1 MRHIAVRFALQLLSV
16 ITLAFTSSYAMA
28 EGSAQLTTSAGY
40 QTSTTLYVDIVDD
53 SVERIRWQTSQG
65 GTQRLRIWNPAG
77 TQIIT
82 GLAKN
87 STTGSLAGNGNGKYR
102 VQFRDN
108 APGTNTWDIAVVDDA
123 AYPGNVQPGGRLNSI
138 QWNFNTAS
146 YGSATALDSS
156 FYTLV
161 PTGPTTNATVELK
174 LDGFQGFQ
182 YSIYANKTGVN
193 GANAGKS
200 VPTSG
205 NTVTPQYSIYLSV
218 PQLSTF
224 SSLTPTVSTPTFTP
238 TTPNCNS
245 GSGTVGGGN
254 AGDFTFTTDID
265 GTYGLICDLNGDS
278 VFDET
283 SNGDLFL
290 TGNATAG
297 SNTITWDGKDK
308 NGNDVSTGNYQC
320 KVRVAVGES
329 HYPFQ
334 DVETTYQGL
343 RLFQVNSDLSRTALN
358 MYWDDNLVQANEA
371 SMPAGDAGSGVGTMP
386 NGQVSLATSGASG
399 INSGNYSDPFA
410 ANTNAR
416 AWGNYNGSGLSK
428 GNDAFLDTYIFT
440 SGMTSGT
447 VTLSVINSTA
457 DADSD
462 GLTDLAEICTHGTD
476 PNDNDTDNDGLTDGS
491 EINTHGTDPNDPD
504 TDGDGLTDGYEV
516 NTSLTNP
523 LLKDTDGDGIDDGN
537 GVTTNVV
544 LDNCALIANPT
555 QSDIDG
561 DGLGDACDS
570 DMDGDGVPNGTDNC
584 PSVPNSAQTDT
595 DSDGVGDACD
605 FTPQTITVTTPAPG
619 SAEFGET
626 FPVAATASSG
636 LPVSITASGSCSGSG
651 TGSAT
656 ITVTSST
663 GTCTV
668 TYNQA
673 GDGTYAAAPQV
684 TSSTTATK
692 ASQTIT
698 VTTPA
703 PAAADF
709 GDVFTVA
716 ATSSSGDAVVV
727 TTTGGCTNVGNDV
740 TITSSSVP
748 CVVHYNQ
755 AGNGNY
761 DPAPEV
767 TNTST
772 TGKASQTI
780 TVTTPAPA
788 TADFGDTFTVA
799 ATSSSGDAVVVT
811 TTGGCTNVGNDV
823 TITSSSVPC
832 VVHYNQAGNGN
843 YDPAPEVTNTS
854 TTGKASQTI
863 TVTTPAPA
871 TADFGD
877 TFTVAATSS
886 SGDAVVVTTT
896 GGCTNV
902 GNDVTITSS
911 SVPCVV
917 HYNVPASTN
926 YDAAPEVTDTSTTG
940 KASQTITVTTP
951 APATADFGDTFTV
964 AATSS
969 SGDAVVVTTTGGC
982 TNVGNDVTI
991 TSSSVPC
998 VVHYNVPA
1006 STNYDAAPEVTD
1018 TSTTGKASQT
1028 ITVTTP
1034 APATADFGDTF
1045 TVAATSSS
1053 GDAVVVTTTGGCTN
1067 VGNDVTITSSS
1078 VPCVVHYN
1086 APASTNYD
1094 AAPEVTNT
1102 STTGKASQTITV
1114 TTPAPATA
1122 DFGDVFTVAA
1132 TSSSGDAVVVTTTG
1146 GCSNVGNDVTIT
1158 SSSVPCVVHYN
1169 VPASTNYDAAPEVT
1183 DTSTTGKASQTITVT
1198 TPAPATADF
1207 GDTFTVAATS
1217 SSGDAVVVTTTGGCT
1232 NVGNDVTITSSSVP
1246 CVVHYNVPA
1255 STNYDA
1261 APEVTDTS
1269 TTGKA
1274 SQTIT
1279 VTTPAPATA
1288 DFGDTFTV
1296 AATSSSGDA
1305 VVVTTTGGCSNV
1317 GNTVTITSS
1326 SVPCVVHYNV
1336 PASTNYD
1343 AAPEVTDTS
1352 TTGKASQTIT
1362 VTTPALATA
1371 DFGDTFTVAATSSSG
1386 DAVVVTTTGGCSN
1399 VGNTVTITSSSVPCV
1414 VHYNVPA
1421 STNYDAAPEV
1431 TDTSTTGKA
1440 SQTITVTIPAPAS
1453 AANGDVFT
1461 VAANSSSGDPVV
1473 VTTTGGCSNVGNDVT
1488 ITSSSV
1494 PCVVHYNQ
1502 AGNGNYDP
1510 APEVTST
1517 TSVGGTAQ
1525 TITVTTPAPGSAEFG
1540 ETFPVAAT
1548 ASSGLP
1554 VSITASGSC
1563 SGSGTG
1569 SATITVTSS
1578 TGTCTVTYNQAG
1590 DGTYAAAPQVT
1601 SSTTATKASQTITV
1615 TTPAP
1620 ATADFG
1626 DTFTVAATSSS
1637 GDPVVVTTTGGCSN
1651 VGNDVTITSS
1661 SVPCVVHYN
1670 VPASTNYD
1678 AAPEVTDTSTTGKAS
1693 QTITVTTPAPA
1704 TADFGDTFTVAATS
1718 SSGDAVVVTTTG
1730 GCTNVGND
1738 VTITSSSVPCV
1749 VHYNVPAST
1758 NYDAAPEVTDTSTTG
1773 KASQTITVTTPAPAT
1788 ADFGDTFTVAAT
1800 SSSGDA
1806 VVVTTTGGCTN
1817 VGNDVTIT
1825 SSSVP
1830 CVVHYN
1836 VPASTNYDAA
1846 PEVTDTST
1854 TGKASQTITVTTPA
1868 PATADFGDTFTVAAT
1883 SSSGDAVVVTTTGG
1897 CTNVGNDVTITSSSV
1912 PCVVHYNVPAST
1924 NYDAA
1929 PEVTDTSTTSP
1940 ASQTIT
1946 VTTPAPAT
1954 ADFGDTFTAEATS
1967 SSGLPVA
1974 ITVSGNC
1981 SGSGVGTAIITVT
1994 GGTGSCTVMYDQAGD
2009 ADYDAAPQVTE
2020 VAAITPDGD
2029 LDGIPDVTDNCPAD
2043 ANADQLDTDGD
2054 NIGDVCDTDI
2064 DGDGI
2069 INTSDNCPLVS
2080 NSDQLNTDGDSMGDA
2095 CDTDRDG
2102 DGILN
2107 TADNC
2112 PLISNAD
2119 QANID
2124 GDSMGDVCDA
2134 DMDGDGI
2141 DNTADNCPVN
2151 PNADQVDTDTDGI
2164 GDVCDPDAFD
2174 PDPGVLFRKWG
2185 GEVKKDRFGVSVA
2198 NAGDVNGDGINDVVV
2213 GAYLWDKVVP
2223 KLDKNGNPI
2232 LNKKGVV
2239 KTKKLKDVGRVYVY
2253 SGRDATELFSLPSE
2267 QITGGNKGDWFGY
2280 SVAGADI
2287 DNDGFS
2293 DIIVGAPRWDVP
2305 KSGTQKAVRDAGRV
2319 YVFSGQ
2325 TGRLMDAVSI
2335 KGTAAGDNLGFS
2347 VARAGL
2353 VNADT
2358 NADVIVGIPRADIV
2372 SSTDGKLLRDAGRA
2386 LVCSGASLVAGTAC
2400 DTSTALFKVD
2410 GNTAGDRLGLAVAGA
2425 GDVDG
2430 DGRDDVVIGLPKDDP
2445 SSDKKDAG
2453 AAVIYSGAT
2462 GTEWARLNGEAKGDW
2477 FGYSVAGAGDLTGD
2491 GKAEVAVGAYR
2502 HTASVSVIVKGKT
2515 KTKRL
2520 KQAGAV
2526 YAYNCATVP
2535 CTPVLKKEG
2544 EVSGDRLGWSV
2555 AGAGDVNNDGQND
2568 VLAGS
2573 PGRDTTVSITTPK
2586 GKVKVKKLKDVGA
2599 VYVLNGATGQFIHT
2613 PLLGLRKKDNRGM
2626 CVVGIGDID
2635 LDGFSDIVTAAP
2647 NADREVFLPPKK
2659 PGKPP
2664 KRKLLRDV
2672 GFVEGM
2678 SGKIATGN

>member
-16 ITLAFTSSYAMA
+16 ITLAFASSYAVA

-40 QTSTTLYVDIVDD
+40 QTSTTLYVDFVDD
-53 SVERIRWQTSQG
+53 SVERIRWQTSNG
-65 GTQRLRIWNPAG
+65 GTRRLRIWNPAG
-77 TQIIT
+77 TQIYT

-87 STTGSLAGNGNGKYR
+87 STTASLAGNGNGKYR
-102 VQFRDN
+102 VQFRDA
-108 APGTNTWDIAVVDDA
+108 APGTDVWDIAVVNS
-123 AYPGNVQPGGRLNSI
+123 GGTVQPGGRLNSI
-138 QWNFNTAS
+138 QWNFDTGS
-146 YGSATALDSS
+146 YSSATAYDGS

-161 PTGPTTNATVELK
+161 PTGASTNATVELK
-174 LDGFQGFQ
+174 LDGFQGYQ

-193 GANAGKS
+193 GANAGRS

-205 NTVTPQYSIYLSV
+205 NSVTPLYSIYISV
-218 PQLSTF
+218 PRLATF
-224 SSLTPTVSTPTFTP
+224 SSLTPVVSTPTFTP

-254 AGDFTFTTDID
+254 AGDFTFTTDVA

-290 TGNATAG
+290 TGDATAG

-308 NGNDVSTGNYQC
+308 NGNDVATGNYQC
-320 KVRVAVGES
+320 KVRVAVGAS

-343 RLFQVNSDLSRTALN
+343 RMFQVNGDLSRTPLN
-358 MYWDDNLVQANEA
+358 MYWDDSLVQANET
-371 SMPAGDAGSGVGTMP
+371 SMPAGDPGSGVGTMP
-386 NGQVSLATSGASG
+386 NGQTSLAASGANG
-399 INSGNYSDPFA
+399 INSGNYADPFS

-416 AWGNYNGSGLSK
+416 AWGNYNTAGTSK
-428 GNDAFLDTYIFT
+428 GNDAFLDTYTFT
-440 SGMTSGT
+440 SGTTSGT

-457 DADSD
+457 DVDGD

-476 PNDNDTDNDGLTDGS
+476 PNDDDTDNDGLTDGS

-504 TDGDGLTDGYEV
+504 TDGDGLTDGFEV

-584 PSVPNSAQTDT
+584 PSVPNPAQTDT
-595 DSDGVGDACD
+595 DSDGIGDACD

-619 SAEFGET
+619 SAEYGDT

-656 ITVTSST
+656 ITMTSST

-673 GDGTYAAAPQV
+673 GNGTYAAAPQV
-684 TSSTTATK
+684 TSSTTAT
-692 ASQTIT
+692 
-698 VTTPA
+698 
-703 PAAADF
+703 
-709 GDVFTVA
+709 
-716 ATSSSGDAVVV
+716 
-727 TTTGGCTNVGNDV
+727 
-740 TITSSSVP
+740 
-748 CVVHYNQ
+748 
-755 AGNGNY
+755 
-761 DPAPEV
+761 
-767 TNTST
+767 
-772 TGKASQTI
+772 
-780 TVTTPAPA
+780 
-788 TADFGDTFTVA
+788 
-799 ATSSSGDAVVVT
+799 
-811 TTGGCTNVGNDV
+811 
-823 TITSSSVPC
+823 
-832 VVHYNQAGNGN
+832 
-843 YDPAPEVTNTS
+843 
-854 TTGKASQTI
+854 
-863 TVTTPAPA
+863 
-871 TADFGD
+871 
-877 TFTVAATSS
+877 
-886 SGDAVVVTTT
+886 
-896 GGCTNV
+896 
-902 GNDVTITSS
+902 
-911 SVPCVV
+911 
-917 HYNVPASTN
+917 
-926 YDAAPEVTDTSTTG
+926 
-940 KASQTITVTTP
+940 
-951 APATADFGDTFTV
+951 
-964 AATSS
+964 
-969 SGDAVVVTTTGGC
+969 
-982 TNVGNDVTI
+982 
-991 TSSSVPC
+991 
-998 VVHYNVPA
+998 
-1006 STNYDAAPEVTD
+1006 
-1018 TSTTGKASQT
+1018 
-1028 ITVTTP
+1028 
-1034 APATADFGDTF
+1034 
-1045 TVAATSSS
+1045 
-1053 GDAVVVTTTGGCTN
+1053 
-1067 VGNDVTITSSS
+1067 
-1078 VPCVVHYN
+1078 
-1086 APASTNYD
+1086 
-1094 AAPEVTNT
+1094 
-1102 STTGKASQTITV
+1102 
-1114 TTPAPATA
+1114 
-1122 DFGDVFTVAA
+1122 
-1132 TSSSGDAVVVTTTG
+1132 
-1146 GCSNVGNDVTIT
+1146 
-1158 SSSVPCVVHYN
+1158 
-1169 VPASTNYDAAPEVT
+1169 
-1183 DTSTTGKASQTITVT
+1183 KASQTITVT

-1352 TTGKASQTIT
+1352 TT
-1362 VTTPALATA
+1362 
-1371 DFGDTFTVAATSSSG
+1371 
-1386 DAVVVTTTGGCSN
+1386 
-1399 VGNTVTITSSSVPCV
+1399 
-1414 VHYNVPA
+1414 
-1421 STNYDAAPEV
+1421 
-1431 TDTSTTGKA
+1431 
-1440 SQTITVTIPAPAS
+1440 
-1453 AANGDVFT
+1453 
-1461 VAANSSSGDPVV
+1461 
-1473 VTTTGGCSNVGNDVT
+1473 
-1488 ITSSSV
+1488 
-1494 PCVVHYNQ
+1494 
-1502 AGNGNYDP
+1502 
-1510 APEVTST
+1510 
-1517 TSVGGTAQ
+1517 
-1525 TITVTTPAPGSAEFG
+1525 
-1540 ETFPVAAT
+1540 
-1548 ASSGLP
+1548 
-1554 VSITASGSC
+1554 
-1563 SGSGTG
+1563 
-1569 SATITVTSS
+1569 
-1578 TGTCTVTYNQAG
+1578 
-1590 DGTYAAAPQVT
+1590 
-1601 SSTTATKASQTITV
+1601 
-1615 TTPAP
+1615 
-1620 ATADFG
+1620 
-1626 DTFTVAATSSS
+1626 
-1637 GDPVVVTTTGGCSN
+1637 
-1651 VGNDVTITSS
+1651 
-1661 SVPCVVHYN
+1661 
-1670 VPASTNYD
+1670 
-1678 AAPEVTDTSTTGKAS
+1678 
-1693 QTITVTTPAPA
+1693 
-1704 TADFGDTFTVAATS
+1704 
-1718 SSGDAVVVTTTG
+1718 
-1730 GCTNVGND
+1730 
-1738 VTITSSSVPCV
+1738 
-1749 VHYNVPAST
+1749 
-1758 NYDAAPEVTDTSTTG
+1758 
-1773 KASQTITVTTPAPAT
+1773 
-1788 ADFGDTFTVAAT
+1788 
-1800 SSSGDA
+1800 
-1806 VVVTTTGGCTN
+1806 
-1817 VGNDVTIT
+1817 
-1825 SSSVP
+1825 
-1830 CVVHYN
+1830 
-1836 VPASTNYDAA
+1836 
-1846 PEVTDTST
+1846 
-1854 TGKASQTITVTTPA
+1854 
-1868 PATADFGDTFTVAAT
+1868 
-1883 SSSGDAVVVTTTGG
+1883 
-1897 CTNVGNDVTITSSSV
+1897 
-1912 PCVVHYNVPAST
+1912 
-1924 NYDAA
+1924 
-1929 PEVTDTSTTSP
+1929 SP

-1946 VTTPAPAT
+1946 VPTPAPAS

>member
-16 ITLAFTSSYAMA
+16 ITLAFASSYAVA

-53 SVERIRWQTSQG
+53 SVERIRWQTSNG
-65 GTQRLRIWNPAG
+65 GTRRLRIWNPAG
-77 TQIIT
+77 TQIYT

-87 STTGSLAGNGNGKYR
+87 STTASLAGNGNGKYR
-102 VQFRDN
+102 VQFRDA
-108 APGTNTWDIAVVDDA
+108 APGTDVWDIAVVNS
-123 AYPGNVQPGGRLNSI
+123 GGTVQPGGRLNSI
-138 QWNFNTAS
+138 QWNFDTGS
-146 YGSATALDSS
+146 YSSATAYDGS

-161 PTGPTTNATVELK
+161 PTGASTNATVELK
-174 LDGFQGFQ
+174 LDGFQGYQ

-193 GANAGKS
+193 GANAGRS

-205 NTVTPQYSIYLSV
+205 NSVTPLYSIYISV
-218 PQLSTF
+218 PRLATF
-224 SSLTPTVSTPTFTP
+224 SSLTPVVSTPTFTP

-254 AGDFTFTTDID
+254 AGDFTFTTDVA

-290 TGNATAG
+290 TGDATAG

-308 NGNDVSTGNYQC
+308 NGNDVATGNYQC
-320 KVRVAVGES
+320 KVRVAVGAS

-343 RLFQVNSDLSRTALN
+343 RMFQVNGDLSRTPLN
-358 MYWDDNLVQANEA
+358 MYWDDSLVQANET
-371 SMPAGDAGSGVGTMP
+371 SMPAGDPGSGVGTMP
-386 NGQVSLATSGASG
+386 NGQTSLAASGANG
-399 INSGNYSDPFA
+399 INSGNYADPFS

-416 AWGNYNGSGLSK
+416 AWGNYNTAGTSK
-428 GNDAFLDTYIFT
+428 GNDAFLDTYTFT
-440 SGMTSGT
+440 SGTTSGT

-457 DADSD
+457 DVDGD

-476 PNDNDTDNDGLTDGS
+476 PNDDDTDNDGLTDGS

-504 TDGDGLTDGYEV
+504 TDGDGLTDGFEV

-584 PSVPNSAQTDT
+584 PSVPNPAQTDT
-595 DSDGVGDACD
+595 DSDGIGDACD

-619 SAEFGET
+619 SAEYGDT

-656 ITVTSST
+656 ITMTSST

-673 GDGTYAAAPQV
+673 GNGTYAAAPQV

-709 GDVFTVA
+709 GDV
-716 ATSSSGDAVVV
+716 
-727 TTTGGCTNVGNDV
+727 
-740 TITSSSVP
+740 
-748 CVVHYNQ
+748 
-755 AGNGNY
+755 
-761 DPAPEV
+761 
-767 TNTST
+767 
-772 TGKASQTI
+772 
-780 TVTTPAPA
+780 
-788 TADFGDTFTVA
+788 FTVA

-1034 APATADFGDTF
+1034 APATADFGDVFTVAATSSSGDAVVVTTTGGCTNVGNDVTITSSSVPCVVHYNQAGNGNYDPAPEVTNTSTTGKASQTITVTTPAPATADFGDTF

-1146 GCSNVGNDVTIT
+1146 GCTNVGNDVTIT

-1169 VPASTNYDAAPEVT
+1169 QAGNGNYDPAPEVT
-1183 DTSTTGKASQTITVT
+1183 NTSTTGKASQTITVT

-1288 DFGDTFTV
+1288 DFGDVFTVAATSSSGDAVVVTTTGGCTNVGNDVTITSSSVPCVVHYNQAGNGNYDPAPEVTNTSTTGKASQTITVTTPAPATADFGDTFTV

-1305 VVVTTTGGCSNV
+1305 VVVTTTGGCTNV
-1317 GNTVTITSS
+1317 GNDVTITSS
-1326 SVPCVVHYNV
+1326 SVPCVVHYNA

-1343 AAPEVTDTS
+1343 AAPEVTNTS

-1362 VTTPALATA
+1362 VTTPAPATADFGDVFTVAATSSSGDAVVVTTTGGCTNVGNDVTITSSSVPCVVHYNQAGNGNYDPAPEVTNTSTTGKASQTITVTTPAPATA

-1399 VGNTVTITSSSVPCV
+1399 VGN
-1414 VHYNVPA
+1414 
-1421 STNYDAAPEV
+1421 
-1431 TDTSTTGKA
+1431 
-1440 SQTITVTIPAPAS
+1440 
-1453 AANGDVFT
+1453 
-1461 VAANSSSGDPVV
+1461 
-1473 VTTTGGCSNVGNDVT
+1473 DVT

-1494 PCVVHYNQ
+1494 PCVVHYN
-1502 AGNGNYDP
+1502 APASTNYDA
-1510 APEVTST
+1510 APEVTNTST
-1517 TSVGGTAQ
+1517 TG
-1525 TITVTTPAPGSAEFG
+1525 
-1540 ETFPVAAT
+1540 
-1548 ASSGLP
+1548 
-1554 VSITASGSC
+1554 
-1563 SGSGTG
+1563 
-1569 SATITVTSS
+1569 
-1578 TGTCTVTYNQAG
+1578 
-1590 DGTYAAAPQVT
+1590 
-1601 SSTTATKASQTITV
+1601 KASQTITV
-1615 TTPAP
+1615 GTPAP
-1620 ATADFG
+1620 ANAAFG
-1626 DTFTVAATSSS
+1626 DTFTVSATSSS

-1651 VGNDVTITSS
+1651 SGNDVTITSS

-1670 VPASTNYD
+1670 APASTNYD
-1678 AAPEVTDTSTTGKAS
+1678 AAPEVTNTSATGKAS

-1773 KASQTITVTTPAPAT
+1773 KASQTITVTTPAPAS
-1788 ADFGDTFTVAAT
+1788 AANGDVFTVAAT

-1806 VVVTTTGGCTN
+1806 VVVTTTGGCSN

-1836 VPASTNYDAA
+1836 QAGNGNYDPA
-1846 PEVTDTST
+1846 PEVTST
-1854 TGKASQTITVTTPA
+1854 TSVGGTAQTITVTTPA
-1868 PATADFGDTFTVAAT
+1868 PGSEAFGETFLSTATASSGLPVSITASGSCSGSGTGSATITMT
-1883 SSSGDAVVVTTTGG
+1883 SSTGTCTVTYNQAGDGTYAAAPQVTSSTTT
-1897 CTNVGNDVTITSSSV
+1897 TK
-1912 PCVVHYNVPAST
+1912 
-1924 NYDAA
+1924 
-1929 PEVTDTSTTSP
+1929 

-1946 VTTPAPAT
+1946 
-1954 ADFGDTFTAEATS
+1954 
-1967 SSGLPVA
+1967 
-1974 ITVSGNC
+1974 
-1981 SGSGVGTAIITVT
+1981 
-1994 GGTGSCTVMYDQAGD
+1994 
-2009 ADYDAAPQVTE
+2009 
-2020 VAAITPDGD
+2020 
-2029 LDGIPDVTDNCPAD
+2029 
-2043 ANADQLDTDGD
+2043 
-2054 NIGDVCDTDI
+2054 
-2064 DGDGI
+2064 
-2069 INTSDNCPLVS
+2069 
-2080 NSDQLNTDGDSMGDA
+2080 
-2095 CDTDRDG
+2095 
-2102 DGILN
+2102 
-2107 TADNC
+2107 
-2112 PLISNAD
+2112 
-2119 QANID
+2119 
-2124 GDSMGDVCDA
+2124 
-2134 DMDGDGI
+2134 
-2141 DNTADNCPVN
+2141 
-2151 PNADQVDTDTDGI
+2151 
-2164 GDVCDPDAFD
+2164 
-2174 PDPGVLFRKWG
+2174 
-2185 GEVKKDRFGVSVA
+2185 
-2198 NAGDVNGDGINDVVV
+2198 
-2213 GAYLWDKVVP
+2213 
-2223 KLDKNGNPI
+2223 
-2232 LNKKGVV
+2232 
-2239 KTKKLKDVGRVYVY
+2239 
-2253 SGRDATELFSLPSE
+2253 
-2267 QITGGNKGDWFGY
+2267 
-2280 SVAGADI
+2280 
-2287 DNDGFS
+2287 
-2293 DIIVGAPRWDVP
+2293 
-2305 KSGTQKAVRDAGRV
+2305 
-2319 YVFSGQ
+2319 
-2325 TGRLMDAVSI
+2325 
-2335 KGTAAGDNLGFS
+2335 
-2347 VARAGL
+2347 
-2353 VNADT
+2353 
-2358 NADVIVGIPRADIV
+2358 
-2372 SSTDGKLLRDAGRA
+2372 
-2386 LVCSGASLVAGTAC
+2386 
-2400 DTSTALFKVD
+2400 
-2410 GNTAGDRLGLAVAGA
+2410 
-2425 GDVDG
+2425 
-2430 DGRDDVVIGLPKDDP
+2430 
-2445 SSDKKDAG
+2445 
-2453 AAVIYSGAT
+2453 
-2462 GTEWARLNGEAKGDW
+2462 
-2477 FGYSVAGAGDLTGD
+2477 
-2491 GKAEVAVGAYR
+2491 
-2502 HTASVSVIVKGKT
+2502 
-2515 KTKRL
+2515 
-2520 KQAGAV
+2520 
-2526 YAYNCATVP
+2526 
-2535 CTPVLKKEG
+2535 
-2544 EVSGDRLGWSV
+2544 
-2555 AGAGDVNNDGQND
+2555 
-2568 VLAGS
+2568 
-2573 PGRDTTVSITTPK
+2573 
-2586 GKVKVKKLKDVGA
+2586 
-2599 VYVLNGATGQFIHT
+2599 
-2613 PLLGLRKKDNRGM
+2613 
-2626 CVVGIGDID
+2626 
-2635 LDGFSDIVTAAP
+2635 
-2647 NADREVFLPPKK
+2647 
-2659 PGKPP
+2659 
-2664 KRKLLRDV
+2664 
-2672 GFVEGM
+2672 
-2678 SGKIATGN
+2678 